1 MRGVAD
7 GAGNF
12 ADSHL
17 RGSVMEARDVAL
29 IFRKPVGNFQT
40 ERDGLG
46 VNAVGAADLRGV
58 AEFVRAQIEDF
69 PEHHEGAFDQPGSVD
84 RKSTRLNSSHSS
96 ISYAVFCLK

>member
-29 IFRKPVGNFQT
+29 IFRKPIGDFQA
-40 ERDGLG
+40 EGDGFR
-46 VNAVGAADLRGV
+46 VNAVSAADLRSM
-58 AEFVRAQIEDF
+58 AEFVGAQVENF
-69 PEHHEGAFDQPGSVD
+69 PEHHQIALDQPGSIANLENLFA
-84 RKSTRLNSSHSS
+84 SLQTWP
-96 ISYAVFCLK
+96 ISWRV